1 MQPCISVFL
10 LVRKPKKEKVDRRKR
25 SSFPRCL
32 LFSMKAQRARE
43 LAQSMCLMNGRRSFC
58 IQRHSDDSLRIV
70 RTCRTDSEGSGR
82 HSHHQERPV
91 LLRPARLMQVDSMVS
106 FDQSFDSDVRTHD
119 NNDRRGSVD
128 PLWTSILK
136 AEYCSA

>member
-82 HSHHQERPV
+82 HSPHQERLCCFGRQGWCKLTVWSRLTNPSIATY
-91 LLRPARLMQVDSMVS
+91 LLLIITTGEGLLTLSG
-106 FDQSFDSDVRTHD
+106 
-119 NNDRRGSVD
+119 RRF
-128 PLWTSILK
+128 
-136 AEYCSA
+136 